1 VSLCATLPNLDR
13 LDLNQTLNPKPQ
25 VGDAVSPAELGSHL
39 DRLQY
44 QYCMSADSVTRGG
57 YAVDPG
63 LLDWDPLL
71 IPEETTAT
79 GSVTGSVSIG
89 PSHSESVL
97 RVHFAKSHAD
107 VVEGAEGEGGGGQ
120 GGWFW
125 TGGEGVVVEEEM
137 WRRAGLG
144 GGGWRIIGMSTV
156 EPVDGDA
163 GVAIDETWTNKEEN
177 SELDVDNATSVATL
191 AAKGVGKV
199 VYLRV

>member
-1 VSLCATLPNLDR
+1 
-13 LDLNQTLNPKPQ
+13 
-25 VGDAVSPAELGSHL
+25 
-39 DRLQY
+39 
-44 QYCMSADSVTRGG
+44 MSSDSVTRGG

-63 LLDWDPLL
+63 LLDWDPLVMHRE
-71 IPEETTAT
+71 IAAT

-97 RVHFAKSHAD
+97 RVHFAKSHAN

-120 GGWFW
+120 GGWSW
-125 TGGEGVVVEEEM
+125 TGGEGVGVEEEM

-144 GGGWRIIGMSTV
+144 GGGWRIVGMSAV

-163 GVAIDETWTNKEEN
+163 GETIDANRLYEEEP
-177 SELDVDNATSVATL
+177 SEFGFDNASSVATL

-199 VYLRV
+199 ICCL